1 MQIRVQEQLMKKFIN
16 LKESREEYKGGFGE
30 RKGKGE
36 M

>member
-30 RKGKGE
+30 RIGKGE